1 MLPVDALQEQ
11 RVLEEPVSPERE
23 LLGDLR
29 GSPVVRTLPSSVCR
43 GGGGKG
49 AGSITGL
56 EAKIPHAL

>member
-11 RVLEEPVSPERE
+11 RVLEEPVFPETE
-23 LLGDLR
+23 LLGDLP

-43 GGGGKG
+43 GQGGKG
-49 AGSITGL
+49 AGSIAGL